1 MWPSAPFQHR
11 AHVVEAALP
20 HWGQA
25 LFAGL
30 TGSPTTQKPLGAL
43 AAPPEHSFI
52 GRSRDSLTSERLL
65 CRRSGL
71 PLGEPGQDTGAP
83 TWLCVVKAG
92 RVRPRWR

>member
-71 PLGEPGQDTGAP
+71 AWGAGPGYWSPYVVVRGE
-83 TWLCVVKAG
+83 AG